1 MTAKKTNVPWL
12 ETAITAVLLY
22 AVATQAD
29 AQTGVA
35 NGVNLPNRSIY
46 ALTTDQAIYMLEPGA
61 QQYTRLGRA
70 ETPQDGGNLIG
81 IDFRP
86 ADANPNRMYGLTDK
100 GSIYTIDLPSL
111 RTTLVSRMNP
121 RYTGG
126 YNVLVDFNPVANAL
140 RVTGGNDQNLAVV
153 NGTDGG
159 NLNTTATQTNLAY
172 VSGDVNFAQNPE
184 ITGGAYS
191 NNFAG
196 AATTLFY
203 MIDHDKDTLVTIAD
217 RTAAGSSN
225 TGGGK
230 LQTVGSI
237 VDQFGVAFNMSP
249 TTDFDIYTDTNGVN
263 YLVGQSTRWLFCI
276 DLSQID
282 PNLPVG
288 RIQQVTAFRGTAAP
302 VPGANA
308 PLTGGVFD
316 IAIPTR

>member
-1 MTAKKTNVPWL
+1 MTVKKPGAPWL
-12 ETAITAVLLY
+12 ETVIAAALLY
-22 AVATQAD
+22 GVATHAD
-29 AQTGVA
+29 AQTGVG

-46 ALTTDQAIYMLEPGA
+46 ALTSDQAIYVLAPGGKQFA
-61 QQYTRLGRA
+61 RLGRA

-100 GSIYTIDLPSL
+100 GSLYTIDLPGL

-140 RVTGGNDQNLAVV
+140 RVTGSNDQNLAVV

-159 NLNTTATQTNLAY
+159 NLNTTAVQNKLAY
-172 VSGDVNFAQNPE
+172 VSGDVNFGQDPE
-184 ITGGAYS
+184 IVGGAYN

-196 AATTLFY
+196 ATTTLFY

-217 RTAAGSSN
+217 RTATGSSN

-230 LQTVGSI
+230 LQTVGNI
-237 VDQFGVAFNMSP
+237 VDQFGVAFNMSA
-249 TTDFDIYTDTNGVN
+249 TADFDIYTDTNGTN
-263 YLVGQSTRWLFCI
+263 FLVGQSTRWLFSI

-288 RIQQVTAFRGTAAP
+288 RRQQVTAYRGTAAP